1 MTDERVT
8 RLRGMLTAILTPID
22 LHGDL
27 ALEHFPALLDFQRQ
41 AGIDGVIVCGTNG
54 EGTSLSL
61 SERKQALEAVLP
73 HRGELTLIA
82 GTGAACVIDAIELT
96 RHAAQAGADAA
107 LALPPFFYK
116 NTSVQGMADYFH
128 AVLDA
133 ADIPVLLY
141 NIPQHSA
148 VTITDELLALLDG
161 HPNLAGIKDSSGDWN
176 STCGYITRHPGLRI
190 FSGSDRLV
198 CSCLEAQ
205 GAGAISGG
213 ANAFPEVIAAVGR
226 ANREQPNTQ
235 AAQEAQERLHALI
248 DITSRYPFIAN
259 SKSIL
264 AHRGL
269 PRLGVRPPLVSL
281 TSAQEASLIA
291 ELKEA
296 GFLL

>member
-1 MTDERVT
+1 MTDERMA
-8 RLRGMLTAILTPID
+8 RLRGMLTAILTPLD
-22 LHGDL
+22 LHGNL

-54 EGTSLSL
+54 EGTSLSVA
-61 SERKQALEAVLP
+61 ERKQALEAALP
-73 HRGELTLIA
+73 HRGDLTLIA
-82 GTGAACVIDAIELT
+82 GTGAASITDALELT
-96 RHAAQAGADAA
+96 RHAASVGADAA
-107 LALPPFFYK
+107 LVLPPFFYK
-116 NTSVQGMADYFH
+116 NTTAQGIADGFR

-133 ADIPVLLY
+133 ADIPILLY

-148 VTITDELLALLDG
+148 VPITEEILALLDG

-190 FSGSDRLV
+190 FSGSDRLA
-198 CSCLEAQ
+198 CSCLEAS

-213 ANAFPEVIAAVGR
+213 ANAFPEVIAAVGK
-226 ANREQPNTQ
+226 AHREQPDTQ
-235 AAQEAQERLHALI
+235 AAQEAQARLHALV

-269 PRLGVRPPLVSL
+269 PRMGVRPPLVNL
-281 TSAQEASLIA
+281 TEAQEASLIV
-291 ELKEA
+291 ELQQA
-296 GFLL
+296 GFLA